1 MYDLLNCRHMEL
13 LCRQRA
19 KADPEHSWK
28 WLVRAERW
36 ENLGHRK
43 TISSFKRNR
52 SEEPDLG
59 PMAAGPNTIDGDQR
73 LEKFAGG

>member
-19 KADPEHSWK
+19 KADPAHSWK

-59 PMAAGPNTIDGDQR
+59 PNTIDGDQR
-73 LEKFAGG
+73 LESLGAVS